1 MNSRLKTMSDLS
13 QHGTAVVK
21 DLSRRASVL
30 LRCLLLLGV
39 SLTCVR
45 AAEVIMD
52 AEVSKSSVKVTQQGE
67 DIVRVE
73 WPVSSTSR
81 AEVLLNLHE
90 DYALIQS
97 VGVAANGQA
106 FQSIATQLDPVT
118 ILTIGERDP
127 AIVAAQFRNM
137 GFFEHLNKRRR
148 TEHLVTLVKDRVNVI
163 SAGGD
168 RLTVRI
174 GHVTAGSFSGD
185 FQLTFYPGSPLIHA
199 ETVISTKD
207 ELRAITYDTGL
218 SSAAPDWKSFAWM
231 DPLGVE
237 VKRASLAD
245 AATATS
251 QAVKFRAMVAEGGKG
266 SLAVFALPHQYL
278 YPLDEAENLKFTWYG
293 RGYRG
298 LNEGTGFGIRQPLDG
313 DKRFVPWFDA
323 PAKVEHRLG
332 VFYLLSA
339 GDSAQALREIAAFTH
354 GDRFKAIPGYRTFTS
369 HFHVEHTL
377 NYLAQQE
384 QQKTQGIP
392 ASFEDPGFVRLFKDS
407 GVDIAHLAEF
417 HRGPT
422 PKMRTAERLKHLD
435 LLHSECA
442 RLSDT
447 KLLVLPGEEP
457 NVHLGGHWLSFFPK
471 PVNWVLNRAPDEPFV
486 EELPG
491 QGKVYHVGSKDDVL
505 KLMQLEHG
513 LMWTAHARIKGSR
526 DFPDGYRDEDFF
538 KSDSFLGAAWKSM
551 PANLSRRTLGWRVLD
566 LFDDMNTWGQHK
578 QVLGEVDVF
587 RLEPGF
593 EFYSHANINYL
604 KLPET
609 PKFADGWQPVLD
621 VLRRGEF
628 FVTTG
633 EVLIPKFTIG
643 GKESGQTIQ
652 APGDGALML
661 KTSLEWTYPLAFAE
675 IVMGRCREIIR
686 QRIDLRETSAFGS
699 CELEIPVKLNGMN
712 WARFE
717 VWDIAANGAF
727 TQPVWIK

>member
-1 MNSRLKTMSDLS
+1 
-13 QHGTAVVK
+13 
-21 DLSRRASVL
+21 
-30 LRCLLLLGV
+30 
-39 SLTCVR
+39 
-45 AAEVIMD
+45 MD

-73 WPVSSTSR
+73 WLVSPTSR
-81 AEVLLNLHE
+81 AEVLLNLHA

-97 VGVAANGQA
+97 FGVAANGQA
-106 FQSIATQLDPVT
+106 FQNIATQLDPVT
-118 ILTIGERDP
+118 ILTVGERDS
-127 AIVAAQFRNM
+127 AIVAAQFGNM

-148 TEHLVTLVKDRVNVI
+148 TEHQVTLVKDRVHVI

-207 ELRAITYDTGL
+207 DLRAITYDTGL

-231 DPLGVE
+231 DPLGVD
-237 VKRASLAD
+237 VKRTSVVD
-245 AATATS
+245 AARATP
-251 QAVKFRAMVAEGGKG
+251 QAVKFRAMVAEGDKG

-332 VFYLLSA
+332 VFYLLIA
-339 GDSAQALREIAAFTH
+339 GDGAQALREIASFTH
-354 GDRFKAIPGYRTFTS
+354 GDCFKAIPGYRTFTS

-384 QQKTQGIP
+384 QQKSQGIP
-392 ASFEDPGFVRLFKDS
+392 AGFEDPGFVRLFKET

-422 PKMRTAERLKHLD
+422 PKLRSAERLKHLD

-442 RLSDT
+442 RLSDA

-486 EELPG
+486 EEQPG

-513 LMWTAHARIKGSR
+513 LMWTAHPRIKGSR

-538 KSDSFLGAAWKSM
+538 KSDSFLGVAWKSM

-593 EFYSHANINYL
+593 EFYGHANINYL
-604 KLPET
+604 KLPKT

-633 EVLIPKFTIG
+633 EVLISKFTIG
-643 GKESGQTIQ
+643 GKETGQTIKSL
-652 APGDGALML
+652 GDGALML

-675 IVMGRCREIIR
+675 IVMGRGKEIIR

-699 CELEIPVKLNGMN
+699 CEVEIPVKLNGMN

-727 TQPVWIK
+727 TQPVWIE